1 MIKHRLIATLLVN
14 NGVVVQ
20 TRKFKRTNMV
30 GNAFTAVD
38 FFNGWAVDE
47 ICVLEISNERSHIPG
62 FTDIIEGL
70 SRRCFVP
77 LSIGGKITVLDDVHR
92 YIRAG
97 ADKVVVNT
105 AASDNPALV
114 GEIAR
119 AYGSQ
124 CVVVSIDARP
134 DPAMPSGYRVVVD
147 NARRDTDRDARDWA
161 REAAGAGAGELLVNS
176 VEHDGDKRGYDFTL
190 LKAVSGAVAIPVIA
204 MGGVGQWSDLVDG
217 IRLGGADAAAA
228 GNIFH
233 YSEHSTKKAKEFMFA
248 AGLPVRS
255 STFYKLTT
263 RRRVRYNPFQGAAA
277 ARQA

>member
-38 FFNGWAVDE
+38 FFNGWTVDE
-47 ICVLEISNERSHIPG
+47 ICVLEISNDESHLSG
-62 FTDIIEGL
+62 FADIIDGL

-77 LSIGGKITVLDDVHR
+77 LSVGGKIAKLDDVHR

-105 AASDNPALV
+105 AAAENPALV
-114 GEIAR
+114 TEIAR

-134 DPAMPSGYRVVVD
+134 DTTMPSGYRVVVD
-147 NARRDTDRDARDWA
+147 NARRDTDRDAGEWA
-161 REAAGAGAGELLVNS
+161 KEAAGAGAGELLVNS
-176 VEHDGDKRGYDFTL
+176 VEHDGDKRGYDLAL
-190 LKAVSGAVAIPVIA
+190 LRLVSGSVAIPVIA

-217 IRLGGADAAAA
+217 IREGGADAAAA

-233 YSEHSTKKAKEFMFA
+233 YSEHSTKKAKEFMLA
-248 AGLPVRS
+248 SGLSMRG

-263 RRRVRYNPFQGAAA
+263 PRRVRYNPFQGAAA
-277 ARQA
+277 RQA